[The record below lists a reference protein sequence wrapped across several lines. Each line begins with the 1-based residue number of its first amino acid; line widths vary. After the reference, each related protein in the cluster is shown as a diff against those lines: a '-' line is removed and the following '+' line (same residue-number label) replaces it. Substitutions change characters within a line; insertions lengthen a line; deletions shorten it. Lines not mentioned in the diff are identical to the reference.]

1 MAKPELGTKRTC
13 PDTGKRFYDLNKQ
26 VIVSPYTQNSWPLA
40 YFEAPTSPEKEKEI
54 CSLEEETEVKPFV
67 KHTSEEEEEEESPIS
82 KEEDDTSLD
91 MEYVQEMDL
100 DDDDDF
106 LEQNDTDTDTDV
118 VDMDISIP
126 DDADEN

>member
-67 KHTSEEEEEEESPIS
+67 KHTSEEEEEESPIS